1 MTGKIYLNSLRKLC
15 IMTMEKIEND
25 SKYQKKNL
33 KVAF

>member
-15 IMTMEKIEND
+15 IMTMEKIENV

-33 KVAF
+33 KVAL